1 MTTTFNALVERVLGQ
16 IQNYGS
22 QQETATW
29 VNQTGGIAT
38 TTATDFIV
46 NETAQMGRGLIEVG
60 DELMYVDR
68 TDNLT
73 KQVYLAPWG
82 RAFRGTTASTAANQ
96 TKVVI
101 APTYPR
107 FMVKQAINDTI
118 QAVYPN
124 LFAVGTY
131 TFSFNSAVTTYQLP
145 AAVDYVLNV
154 KWKTLGSTKEWL
166 NVRRYDIDKTANTT
180 SFAYGK
186 SINIFDGI
194 DPGRTVQVI
203 YAKAPTVLSSGT
215 DIFETVTG
223 LPATT
228 VDLITYGAIARL
240 IVGIDAARVP
250 AQSVEADMLDQSKP
264 IGSGSSVARFYLGLY
279 QQRLQQEAANLRDL
293 YPPRLHYTR

>member
-1 MTTTFNALVERVLGQ
+1 MTTTFNGLVERVLGQ
-16 IQNYGS
+16 IQSYGA

-29 VNQTGGIAT
+29 VNQAGGITT

-82 RAFRGTTASTAANQ
+82 RGFRGTTASTAANQ

-101 APTYPR
+101 APQYPR

-118 QAVYPN
+118 QAVYPE
-124 LFAVGTY
+124 LFGVGTH
-131 TFSFNSAVTTYQLP
+131 TFSFNSAVTTYSLP
-145 AAVDYVLNV
+145 ATADYVLNV
-154 KWKTLGSTKEWL
+154 KWQTIGSTKEWL
-166 NVRRYDIDKTANTT
+166 NVKRYDTDKTANTSVFT
-180 SFAYGK
+180 NGK
-186 SINIFDGI
+186 SINIFDVI

-203 YAKAPTVLSSGT
+203 YAKSPTTLSAGD
-215 DIFETVTG
+215 DIYETVTG
-223 LPATT
+223 LPSSTID
-228 VDLITYGAIARL
+228 VIVYGTIARL
-240 IVGIDAARVP
+240 LVGFDAARVP
-250 AQSVEADMLDQSKP
+250 AQSVEADMMDQAKP
-264 IGSGSSVARFYLGLY
+264 LGSATSTARFYLGLY
-279 QQRLQQEAANLRDL
+279 QQRLQQEAAGLRDL